1 MTQTLEV
8 EIDEAGQIRPVD
20 ASLHLP
26 KGRATLILDL
36 SDHEC
41 YVLSQSALA
50 DWLSPEEDAAWDYL
64 QPGK

>member
-26 KGRATLILDL
+26 KGRATFVLNRIDN
-36 SDHEC
+36 EC
-41 YVLSQSALA
+41 YILSEAALA
-50 DWLSPEEDAAWDYL
+50 DSLSPEEDEAWAYL
-64 QPGK
+64 QPTK